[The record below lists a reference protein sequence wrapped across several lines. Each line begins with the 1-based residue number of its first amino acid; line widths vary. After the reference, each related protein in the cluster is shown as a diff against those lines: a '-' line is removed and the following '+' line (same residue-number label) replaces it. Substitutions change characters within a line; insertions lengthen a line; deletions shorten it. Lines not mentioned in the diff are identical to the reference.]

1 MINHTRITV
10 DDETRR
16 VLDELS
22 GHLAQT
28 PPWAGRLTDDLQTEI
43 RDATRG
49 ALAAPIKSIGQ
60 IDAQLVALQAR
71 IASITDTLAGLTGSA
86 QTLDSRVG
94 ALTAVLDQQVRAVDV
109 LAERSDEANKAA
121 AAQMRTIA
129 DLRQQAQTMNDKA
142 DALRAIA
149 DGHERQL
156 ATLIDHAQKL
166 DAATNALLGTHALLL
181 DVQTAQAAQR
191 DVLQTVL
198 LRVDHLSK
206 PWWKRLFG
214 AVGDAR

>member
-1 MINHTRITV
+1 MNNHTRITV

-71 IASITDTLAGLTGSA
+71 IASVTDMLAGLTGSS
-86 QTLDSRVG
+86 QTLDGRVG
-94 ALTAVLDQQVRAVDV
+94 ALTTVLEQQVRAVDA
-109 LAERSDEANKAA
+109 LAVRSDEANQAA
-121 AAQMRTIA
+121 AAQTRTIA
-129 DLRQQAQTMNDKA
+129 ELQQQSQTTNDKA
-142 DALRAIA
+142 DALRATA
-149 DGHERQL
+149 AVHERQL

-166 DAATNALLGTHALLL
+166 GAATEALLGTHALLL
-181 DVQTAQAAQR
+181 DVQTAQATQR
-191 DVLQTVL
+191 EELQTIL
-198 LRVDHLSK
+198 RRVDYLSK

-214 AVGDAR
+214 AAGDAR